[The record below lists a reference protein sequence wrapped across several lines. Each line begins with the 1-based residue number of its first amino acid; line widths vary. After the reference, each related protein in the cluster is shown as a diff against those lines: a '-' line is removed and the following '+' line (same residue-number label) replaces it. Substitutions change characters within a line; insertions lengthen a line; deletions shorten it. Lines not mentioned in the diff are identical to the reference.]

1 MNTVDIF
8 IKPVVLR
15 DSWDRYGHS
24 FKELTDIQSDQLHR
38 WGTRL
43 ITRVTYE
50 VWAYLKST
58 NLPAT
63 DEKQV
68 HRVYRGQDL
77 VQIIMDWPDLK
88 PCYVQPSKP
97 EDPRA
102 DI

>member
-1 MNTVDIF
+1 MKDKNGHEFSALEQIQAEHLVAWRSRLRGGFYADVYCY
-8 IKPVVLR
+8 VV
-15 DSWDRYGHS
+15 S
-24 FKELTDIQSDQLHR
+24 
-38 WGTRL
+38 
-43 ITRVTYE
+43 
-50 VWAYLKST
+50 A